1 VCVTT
6 RPFQVSITFI
16 SVCCKLSEWE
26 SADFPG
32 LVPLVHFMLHF
43 FSFRFVSLLHNQL
56 IRCLFIVR
64 VFPLFLCI
72 TLKNSFMSF
81 SVYIFVYLL
90 FSILQYASLF
100 YLWLFFV
107 SLSLLYMNL
116 FFLYVHL
123 MIKKGKLTTTLSLV
137 YMYKNFYVTIFFACI
152 YNSKYIERVRFCVF
166 YTRSFC
172 FLFPSIVFFL
182 CTVSFFPCVCLFI
195 RRKKKQR
202 GREMTSIK

>member
-1 VCVTT
+1 MCVTT

-64 VFPLFLCI
+64 VFPLLFLCI

-107 SLSLLYMNL
+107 SLSLIYE
-116 FFLYVHL
+116 FVF
-123 MIKKGKLTTTLSLV
+123 SLCTFDDKERQTNTNIV
-137 YMYKNFYVTIFFACI
+137 SCI
-152 YNSKYIERVRFCVF
+152 YV
-166 YTRSFC
+166 
-172 FLFPSIVFFL
+172 
-182 CTVSFFPCVCLFI
+182 
-195 RRKKKQR
+195 
-202 GREMTSIK
+202 